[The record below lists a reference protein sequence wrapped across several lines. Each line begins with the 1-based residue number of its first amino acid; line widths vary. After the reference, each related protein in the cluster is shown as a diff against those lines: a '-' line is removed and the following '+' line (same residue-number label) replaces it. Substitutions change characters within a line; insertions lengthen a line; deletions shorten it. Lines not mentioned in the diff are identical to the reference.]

1 MQTSTMQSVF
11 SPADAAQ
18 VIAMKAPRDNK
29 TELMPFSGNNDH
41 LQALENEA
49 KFMVAVAALR
59 RGKSPT
65 DDATEQPPCFAF
77 LKNGTDLNQAALELA
92 DISAENRRR
101 EHLSSQQGI
110 CLNFLRFC
118 DKWELDSIE
127 QTIVLLL
134 LMQFSSPTFFAVYQS
149 SGLERNCDNGMEIGA
164 ILSIISGDLGLQ
176 LEYRRY
182 FSIHGK
188 LLRNELLTSNYQF
201 MDNTSS
207 ILRMSAYLHERYV
220 RHIVGDTNQYHV
232 AFRFIKQERSSV
244 DLGQVVLPEDIKREV
259 VMRAERFIAGRR
271 NGTFDQL
278 DDFFSYGTGL
288 AFIFHGPSG
297 TGKTMLAKGLAN
309 HLSCPLVSLNA
320 EDLSNIPMSNNEIME
335 TLFREA
341 ALIDGIVFLD
351 ECDDI
356 FGGSANSQLSRSLLL
371 EIEKSRCITILAT
384 NKPVELDP
392 AMERRIGMKVQFALP
407 DAGLRLQ
414 MWQALIPP
422 NIVLES
428 GVNLNELAERYKFN
442 GGLIK
447 NSILMAITAAS
458 REEDSRITLTQQDLE
473 QASEL
478 QTSTM
483 SELNR
488 ICTVVKPEAS
498 LADLLLGRRQ
508 RDELSGLA
516 HAWTWLSSQD
526 LGFNLLFNCNDI
538 DTGIKAVVG
547 LAAECRMILHLYDF
561 TKVSSLSEDAKLLDP
576 VTQRRVSPMTA
587 VFSNASSE
595 KVMTLFVDHGGELGR
610 IIDRDTDKDK
620 LTDIAYAEMFSQMRK
635 NKGMFCVVTKDI
647 KTGCIPIEFHQ
658 LITLEYP
665 SEEQQMRCWEAC
677 LGVNILDD
685 DHLVEIVRQYP
696 LHAEEIKFIARQ
708 ATVKSIMQ
716 SSNRVPDKKCILD
729 VVSGYRK
736 KITAP
741 VLFGAAA

>member
-1 MQTSTMQSVF
+1 MQASTMQTSF

-18 VIAMKAPRDNK
+18 VIAMKTLRDSK
-29 TELMPFSGNNDH
+29 TEPLSFSCNNDH
-41 LQALENEA
+41 LQALETEA

-65 DDATEQPPCFAF
+65 DDPSEQPPCFAF
-77 LKNGTDLNQAALELA
+77 LKDGADLDQAALSLA
-92 DISAENRRR
+92 TISAENRRR
-101 EHLSSQQGI
+101 EQLSRNQGVS
-110 CLNFLRFC
+110 LNFLEFC
-118 DKWELDSIE
+118 DKWELDPIE
-127 QTIVLLL
+127 RMIVLLL

-164 ILSIISGDLGLQ
+164 ILSIITGDLGLQ

-188 LLRNELLTSNYQF
+188 LLRNEVLTSNYQF

-232 AFRFIKQERSSV
+232 AFRFIKHERSNV
-244 DLGQVVLPEDIKREV
+244 DLEQVVLPDDLKREV
-259 VMRAERFIAGRR
+259 IMRAERFIAGRR

-356 FGGSANSQLSRSLLL
+356 FGGSSNSQLSRSLLL

-414 MWQALIPP
+414 MWEALIPP
-422 NIVLES
+422 SIALNPD
-428 GVNLNELAERYKFN
+428 VNLNDLAERYKFN

-447 NSILMAITAAS
+447 NSILMAIAAAD
-458 REEDSRITLTQQDLE
+458 RDGDSRIILTQKDLE
-473 QASEL
+473 RASEL

-488 ICTVVKPEAS
+488 ICSTVNPGLS
-498 LADLLLGRRQ
+498 LDNLPLGRKQ
-508 RDELSGLA
+508 KDELRGLSQ
-516 HAWTWLSSQD
+516 AWAWLSSQD
-526 LGFNLLFNCNDI
+526 LGFNLLFNCNDV
-538 DTGIKAVVG
+538 DTGINAVLG
-547 LAAECRMILHLYDF
+547 LAAECRMTVHMYDF
-561 TKVSSLSEDAKLLDP
+561 TKVSSMSEDAKLLDP
-576 VTQRRVSPMTA
+576 ITQRRVSPMTA

-647 KTGCIPIEFHQ
+647 KAGCIPIEFHQ
-658 LITLEYP
+658 MITLEYP

-677 LGVNILDD
+677 LGEGIIDD
-685 DHLVEIVRQYP
+685 DLLVDIVRQYP
-696 LHAEEIKFIARQ
+696 MHAEEIRFIARQ
-708 ATVKSIMQ
+708 ATVRTIMQ
-716 SSNRVPDKKCILD
+716 SSSCVPDMKCILD

-736 KITAP
+736 KIAAP
-741 VLFGAAA
+741 VLFGAA